1 MTQERLEYFKK
12 RLEEMRDSLLEDIRT
27 ETVEEMNP
35 FETDGDVI
43 DEAEVLSTASLVEGL
58 SRTQKRMLEEIL
70 KALQRIENG
79 VYGKCIV
86 CGEEIDEERL
96 DAIPYA
102 EKCRKH
108 M

>member
-1 MTQERLEYFKK
+1 MTEERLQYFKK
-12 RLEEMRDSLLEDIRT
+12 RLEEMRDSILENIRT
-27 ETVEEMNP
+27 ETAEESNP

-43 DEAEVLSTASLVEGL
+43 DQADVLSTASLVEGL
-58 SRTQKRMLEEIL
+58 SNTQKRTLEDL
-70 KALQRIENG
+70 LRALQRIENG
-79 VYGKCIV
+79 VYGKCVV

-96 DAIPYA
+96 EAIPYA

>member
-12 RLEEMRDSLLEDIRT
+12 RLEEMRDSLLENIRG
-27 ETVEEMNP
+27 ETGDESNP

-43 DEAEVLSTASLVEGL
+43 DQADILSTASLVEGL
-58 SRTQKRMLEEIL
+58 SNTQKRTLEEVL
-70 KALQRIENG
+70 RALQRIENG
-79 VYGKCIV
+79 VYGKCSV

-96 DAIPYA
+96 EAIPYA

>member
-1 MTQERLEYFKK
+1 MTEERLQYFKK
-12 RLEEMRDSLLEDIRT
+12 RLEEMRDSILENIRT
-27 ETVEEMNP
+27 ETAEESNP

-43 DEAEVLSTASLVEGL
+43 DQADVLSTASLVEGL
-58 SRTQKRMLEEIL
+58 SNTQKRTLEDVL
-70 KALQRIENG
+70 RALQRIENG
-79 VYGKCIV
+79 MYGKCVV

-96 DAIPYA
+96 EAIPYA

>member
-1 MTQERLEYFKK
+1 MTKERLEYFKK

-27 ETVEEMNP
+27 ETIEEMNP

-43 DEAEVLSTASLVEGL
+43 DEAEMLSTASLAEGL

-96 DAIPYA
+96 EAIPYA